1 MSDNDRMKIL
11 LSILFIL
18 ISTYSIAESK
28 KMSEHGMFSGRV
40 SYLREE
46 ANLVR
51 IKVDFENVKYLNKKD
66 RVEFWDQHNPAF
78 HCRAYV
84 AGKSSNYLLIKVPNM
99 NDCSSRVSLGA
110 GVYLKFFSEDLE
122 NNIAMGKELIEI
134 LVKKKM
140 ALTSKILSRKKQLD
154 SHIEKVNAVSSRYQ
168 VLRDKLEAQWRDEL
182 ASLEED
188 RLDALRNYKGLEVR
202 INEIEFKL
210 QKYRISDENL
220 SLDRWSLDPRLFYK
234 K

>member
-1 MSDNDRMKIL
+1 MKIFV
-11 LSILFIL
+11 SILLFTCALSSMADSRI
-18 ISTYSIAESK
+18 
-28 KMSEHGMFSGRV
+28 MSEQGMFSGRV

-51 IKVDFENVKYLNKKD
+51 IKVEFENVKYLNKKD
-66 RVEFWDQHNPAF
+66 KVEFWDQHNPNF
-78 HCRAYV
+78 HCKAYV
-84 AGKSSNYLLIKVPNM
+84 AGKSSTYLLMKIPNIR
-99 NDCSSRVSLGA
+99 DCTSRVSLGP
-110 GVYLKFFSEDLE
+110 GTYLQFFSEDLE
-122 NNIAMGKELIEI
+122 NNIKMGKELIEI

-154 SHIEKVNAVSSRYQ
+154 SHIEKADAVNKRYQ
-168 VLRDKLEAQWRDEL
+168 VLRDKLEAQWRNEL

-202 INEIEFKL
+202 INEIDFKL

-234 K
+234 R